1 MGRREF
7 PQKVKV
13 AVLKRAGAP
22 GFLICEQCGGFAKQ
36 FQIDHRR
43 PDGLGGE
50 PTLENAQLLCK
61 ACFDVKNPADAS
73 AIARA
78 KRQEAADL
86 GARRAK
92 AKIPAGPS
100 SLSTKPKRAPKPSL
114 PPRILYHDA

>member
-1 MGRREF
+1 MSRREF

-13 AVLKRAGAP
+13 AVLKRAGAA

-36 FQIDHRR
+36 FQIDHVR

-50 PTLENAQLLCK
+50 PTIENAQLLCK

-78 KRQEAADL
+78 KRLEAADL
-86 GARRAK
+86 GARAK

-100 SLSTKPKRAPKPSL
+100 SLSTKPRRDPKPTLPRRSL
-114 PPRILYHDA
+114 YCDA